1 LEPQILLDGSY
12 GMDRTLE
19 FSKKVWSKVFFFFF
33 FFFLTDNNIL
43 FEGLLLKPS
52 MVAPGAECT
61 ERATPE
67 KVAEK

>member
-1 LEPQILLDGSY
+1 
-12 GMDRTLE
+12 MDRTLE
-19 FSKKVWSKVFFFFF
+19 VSKKVWSKIFF
-33 FFFLTDNNIL
+33 FFFLTDNNVL
-43 FEGLLLKPS
+43 FEGILLKPS

>member
-1 LEPQILLDGSY
+1 
-12 GMDRTLE
+12 MDRTLE
-19 FSKKVWSKVFFFFF
+19 VSKKVWSKIF
-33 FFFLTDNNIL
+33 FFFLTDNNVL

>member
-1 LEPQILLDGSY
+1 
-12 GMDRTLE
+12 MDRTLE
-19 FSKKVWSKVFFFFF
+19 VSQKVWSKVFFFFF
-33 FFFLTDNNIL
+33 FFFFFLLTDNNVL

>member
-33 FFFLTDNNIL
+33 TDNNIL

>member
-1 LEPQILLDGSY
+1 
-12 GMDRTLE
+12 MDRTLE
-19 FSKKVWSKVFFFFF
+19 VSQKVWSKISFFF
-33 FFFLTDNNIL
+33 FFFLTDNNVL